1 MLIWELSFKM
11 YINIISTCAPQKK
24 MLQLTLLPGALC
36 QQCSI
41 FKAMISAQIW
51 QGPPNTF
58 TIIHKKFYI
67 NSEWEN
73 DHLSYYGKNLLKIHI
88 WKSFHHFSNKWA
100 SDRGLFIFIYTY
112 TQSHMCV
119 CAGTYTHTYIYT
131 PCLRNLKQNSL
142 DAFKMFHILSV
153 IWTHLL
159 KT

>member
-1 MLIWELSFKM
+1 MWTTKKKIVTAVPSPRCSMSAIFHLQGNDTCSDLTGPTK
-11 YINIISTCAPQKK
+11 YIHNYPQK
-24 MLQLTLLPGALC
+24 
-36 QQCSI
+36 I
-41 FKAMISAQIW
+41 
-51 QGPPNTF
+51 
-58 TIIHKKFYI
+58 YI

-73 DHLSYYGKNLLKIHI
+73 DCFLYYGKNLLKMDI
-88 WKSFHHFSNKWA
+88 WKSFYHFNNKWA

-119 CAGTYTHTYIYT
+119 CAGTYTHTYIHT

-153 IWTHLL
+153 IWTQLL